1 MTHRINRRTMLRGA
15 LGVAAGTGVAG
26 LGAAG
31 SAAATT
37 RIQAAAGTRT
47 DAEIYGV
54 PTVQPLVSQRADPF
68 ITPRT
73 NGIYYLTGSVPE
85 YDRIA
90 LRGAA
95 TLAGLPAAAETVIWR
110 RPATGTMAGHI
121 WAPELHR
128 IDGAWYVYFAA
139 GDSDDVFRIRT
150 YVLESRL
157 DDPLDVSGWTLKG
170 KVQTEWDGF
179 TLDATTFAHRG
190 RRYLVWAQSEPEIA
204 VNTSL
209 YIARMANPWTLAT
222 KPTRITTPTKSW
234 EIQGY
239 KVNEGPAVLVRN
251 GRVFLTF
258 SASATDARYCMGLL
272 TADADSD
279 LLDRGSW
286 EKTPDPVFVT
296 DEETQRYGP
305 GHNSFTVAEDG
316 VTDVLVYHARD
327 YRDITGDPLY
337 DPNRHTR
344 LQRVYW
350 HPDGTPLFG
359 VPVGDGGPMVRIA
372 PQDRPQDF
380 VRHTGEGL
388 IVVEHAPRD
397 LAATQFRFEA
407 RADGTEA
414 IRSVD
419 QPGRFLAVDGTTVR
433 LAAEPTGFHR
443 AGSDSSLTIRTSDGR
458 YLRVVRGAVTAAA
471 EGTTFRLG

>member
-1 MTHRINRRTMLRGA
+1 MISRRTLLRGS
-15 LGVAAGTGVAG
+15 LGVAAGAGIAG
-26 LGAAG
+26 LG
-31 SAAATT
+31 S
-37 RIQAAAGTRT
+37 AGTAEAAIPRT

-54 PTVQPLVSQRADPF
+54 PTTQPLISQRADPF

-73 NGIYYLTGSVPE
+73 NGMYYFTGSVPE
-85 YDRIA
+85 YDR
-90 LRGAA
+90 LVVRGAS
-95 TLAGLPAAAETVIWR
+95 TIAGLPAATESVVWR
-110 RPATGTMAGHI
+110 RPATGKMAGHI

-128 IDGAWYVYFAA
+128 IDGRWYIYFAA

-150 YVLESRL
+150 YVMESSKA
-157 DDPLDVSGWTLKG
+157 DPTDPSGWTLKG
-170 KVQTEWDGF
+170 QLLTEWDGF
-179 TLDATTFAHRG
+179 TLDSTTFSHRG

-209 YIARMANPWTLAT
+209 YIARMSNPWTLAT
-222 KPTRITTPTKSW
+222 KPTRITTPTRNW

-239 KVNEGPAVLVRN
+239 KVNEGPAVLIRN

-272 TADADSD
+272 TADADAD
-279 LLDRGSW
+279 LLDRDSW
-286 EKTPDPVFVT
+286 VKTPDPIFVT
-296 DEETQRYGP
+296 NTETSRFGP

-344 LQRVYW
+344 VQKVYW

-359 VPVGDGGPMVRIA
+359 IPVGDGGPIVRVSPA
-372 PQDRPQDF
+372 DRATDF
-380 VRHTGEGL
+380 VRHTDDGL
-388 IVVEHAPRD
+388 IVVERAPRD

-407 RADGTEA
+407 QSDGTEL

-419 QPGRFLAVDGTTVR
+419 HPARLLAADGGVVR
-433 LAAEPTGFHR
+433 LDA
-443 AGSDSSLTIRTSDGR
+443 AGSRFRREIVRNGVKIAVAGGG
-458 YLRVVRGAVTAAA
+458 YLKQSGGAISVAPA
-471 EGTTFRLG
+471 GTVFRLS

>member
-1 MTHRINRRTMLRGA
+1 MKRRIL
-15 LGVAAGTGVAG
+15 
-26 LGAAG
+26 LGAATATG
-31 SAAATT
+31 LVALAGAEAAE
-37 RIQAAAGTRT
+37 AAVPRT

-54 PTVQPLVSQRADPF
+54 PTAQPLIRQRADPF

-73 NGIYYLTGSVPE
+73 AGMYYFTGSVPE

-90 LRGAA
+90 LRGAS
-95 TLAGLPAAAETVIWR
+95 TLAGLPGAAETVIWH
-110 RPATGTMAGHI
+110 RPATGPMAGHI

-128 IDGAWYVYFAA
+128 IDGRWYVYFAA

-150 YVLESRL
+150 YVLESPL
-157 DDPLDVSGWTLKG
+157 ADPLDPGGWRLKG
-170 KVQTEWDGF
+170 QLRTEWDGF

-209 YIARMANPWTLAT
+209 YIARMANPWTLAS
-222 KPTRITTPTKSW
+222 KPTRITTPTLSW
-234 EIQGY
+234 EILGY
-239 KVNEGPAVLVRN
+239 KVNEGPAVLIRN

-258 SASATDARYCMGLL
+258 SASATDARYAMGLL
-272 TADADSD
+272 TADADAD
-279 LLDRGSW
+279 LLDRDSW
-286 EKTPDPVFVT
+286 TKTLDPIFT
-296 DEETQRYGP
+296 TNAATQRYGP

-344 LQRVYW
+344 VQRLYW

-359 VPVGDGGPMVRIA
+359 VPVGDGGPIVRISPA
-372 PQDRPQDF
+372 TRPDDF
-380 VRHTGEGL
+380 VRHTDGGPL
-388 IVVEHAPRD
+388 SVARAPHD

-407 RADGTEA
+407 RDGAEVL
-414 IRSVD
+414 RSVD
-419 QPGRFLAVDGTTVR
+419 HPDRFVRADAGGVR
-433 LAAEPTGFHR
+433 LDTTATLFRRSWTRRGLKIGATG
-443 AGSDSSLTIRTSDGR
+443 GGYLRTDGR
-458 YLRVVRGAVTAAA
+458 SLVLATTGSEFTLR
-471 EGTTFRLG
+471 